1 MLTYAT
7 LGVAYYSK
15 KLNMPPDP
23 ILIMKAPIV
32 YLHIRFNLLFSLSLS
47 CACVF
52 QRSHVLLMR
61 LGFLMLLVGVRGPFD
76 TVDDIKPALPK

>member
-23 ILIMKAPIV
+23 VLIMKAPIV
-32 YLHIRFNLLFSLSLS
+32 YLHIRFNLLFSLSLV
-47 CACVF
+47 CMCVSAF
-52 QRSHVLLMR
+52 TCFANAIGLLDV
-61 LGFLMLLVGVRGPFD
+61 VGRGAGSF
-76 TVDDIKPALPK
+76 